1 MKKIFLGLIITSFI
15 LVGMTGN
22 VGAYSNLFLNAGTID
37 RSNAGAGNSW
47 DNTFYGFTDADY
59 SGYYLGT
66 FSGNLDETD
75 LETLITKYL
84 GVPFDGTYYKA
95 ESPTW
100 AQGPLSVTLN
110 PGGLTGTWTLSGAN
124 QIGFYA
130 VKAATETALYYVNPY
145 QSSGT
150 WSTEHLLNNGG
161 NQPAISHLSAFPET
175 AVPEPMTLL
184 LLGLGLVGLA
194 GLRRKF

>member
-1 MKKIFLGLIITSFI
+1 MKRVFIGLVVLSFI
-15 LVGMTGN
+15 VLGISGH

-37 RSNAGAGNSW
+37 RSNGGNVW
-47 DNTFYGFTDADY
+47 DATFFGFTDADY

-66 FSGNLDETD
+66 FSGNESESD
-75 LETLITKYL
+75 LEGLISLYL
-84 GVPFDGTYYKA
+84 GVPFSGTYYKA
-95 ESPTW
+95 EESNSWTD
-100 AQGPLSVTLN
+100 GPLTVVLN
-110 PGGLTGTWTLSGAN
+110 TGGLTGTWALSAPN

-130 VKAATETALYYVNPY
+130 VKGGTEYALYYVNPY

-150 WSTEHLLNNGG
+150 WSTEHLLNRGG
-161 NQPAISHLSAFPET
+161 NQPEISHLSAMAET